1 MSRLGVPIVD
11 AARIVEGQAW
21 ASNVNDGR
29 HFHKIVPIEVR
40 YVARGNGGV
49 CGIGGV

>member
-1 MSRLGVPIVD
+1 MARLGVPVVD

-21 ASNVNDGR
+21 ASKPNDGR

-40 YVARGNGGV
+40 HV
-49 CGIGGV
+49 